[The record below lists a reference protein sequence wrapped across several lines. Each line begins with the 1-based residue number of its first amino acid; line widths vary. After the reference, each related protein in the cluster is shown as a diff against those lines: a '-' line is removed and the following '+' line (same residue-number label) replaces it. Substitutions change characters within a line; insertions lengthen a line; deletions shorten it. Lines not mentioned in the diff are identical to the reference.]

1 MPITTTAREEAVTDV
16 AGIRPRRTNSSP
28 MMRSITVFRAA
39 HACIAA
45 ALMTACAGSQPP
57 VTAIPPA
64 SLTQPVARGALLYVS
79 DTVSGDVYVFSYPKG
94 KLQQTLTGFAD
105 PAGECVDASGNVFI
119 ANTGGSNIIEYAHGG
134 SSPIATLKDNGYFP
148 VGCSVDP
155 TTGDLAVTN
164 FSNTSSAP
172 GNVVIYKKAKGPK
185 RRYVDRSIYEM
196 LLCGYDSS
204 GNLFVDGTTQSY
216 GAVVAELKHGGTKL
230 SDITLDRTIYSPGGV
245 QWDGKHVAV
254 GDQMPNTI
262 YQFRIKDGKGTTVG
276 STQMGGAA
284 MVFQFW
290 IDGTRV
296 IGADAGAGD
305 VGIWSYPQ
313 GGAAIKTI
321 GGVYVPLG
329 ATVSR

>member
-1 MPITTTAREEAVTDV
+1 MPITTIAREEAATDV

-28 MMRSITVFRAA
+28 MMRSITVYRAA

-45 ALMTACAGSQPP
+45 ALMTACAGSQTP
-57 VTAIPPA
+57 VNAVPPA
-64 SLTQPVARGALLYVS
+64 PPAQPGARGALLYVS

-105 PAGECVDASGNVFI
+105 PAGECVDANGDVFI
-119 ANTGGSNIIEYAHGG
+119 ANTGGYNIVEYAHGG
-134 SSPIATLKDNGYFP
+134 SSPIATLKDDGYFP

-164 FSNTSSAP
+164 FSTTGSAP
-172 GNVVIYKKAKGPK
+172 GDVVIYKKAKHPK
-185 RRYVDRSIYEM
+185 RHYVDRSINQM

-204 GNLFVDGTTQSY
+204 GNLFVDGMTQSY
-216 GAVVAELKHGGTKL
+216 GAAVAELAHGGKRL
-230 SDITLDRTIYSPGGV
+230 RDIVLDRTIYSPGAV
-245 QWDGKHVAV
+245 QWDGTHVAI

-262 YQFRIKDGKGTTVG
+262 YQFRIKNGKATTVG
-276 STQMGGAA
+276 STQLGGAA

-296 IGADAGAGD
+296 VGPDSGAGD
-305 VGIWSYPQ
+305 VGIWSYPK
-313 GGAAIKTI
+313 GGSALKTI

-329 ATVSR
+329 AAVSN